1 MALHLLAFALL
12 ASTCSTSSNGSVTCS
27 VETDKKAVEK
37 VTAETKAELQRA
49 EAAAQ
54 KDGSPL
60 ASDDAS
66 AAAINFGRVD
76 RGTMWIVE
84 TLARKVRRARP
95 DKVDQ
100 VRGYGLMVL
109 VLHLEAFSTQL
120 TRELLR
126 GVQDG
131 TGLAHA
137 QSLAT
142 RCGKTS
148 AASRALVAAVADA
161 KETLTLPRNVTAEFI
176 AHCAV
181 TQSAAKLLIDAG
193 ASGSIRHV
201 GGYTILHLLAMFGS
215 SALVT
220 DVVNALPKEVVS
232 ELLETVGGSEALR
245 PHELARMHQHDE
257 CAAVLVALSKATA
270 AGKAAGEAEKAAAPE
285 EEAIVGAVVEEEET
299 GGWSSS
305 VGGLAAGETSP
316 SSCDLPVEY
325 GPSLDLATFS
335 SRYLIPSRPVLIRN
349 GTLTASWRG
358 LREMLS
364 KDALVGTYGE
374 LKVEVGAAP
383 YYEAAAKRSMSLREY
398 AEIVASSGGGGDD
411 EKEEGEA
418 AAGSDSDTA
427 SRYDYLFLGLT
438 SRSNDVHEHLETR
451 LAEHLP
457 DLITEALRN
466 KLLHYRASMQ
476 FYLGPKGSGS
486 PPHYHMAAV
495 NTLVYGRK
503 RWHLIPPR
511 DAVYSALPARQ
522 WHRSGGPARLRGE
535 GRAVYECVQR
545 PGDVLFVPDNWGH
558 AVLNLA
564 PSVGFASEVATAR
577 GASLRMEIR

>member
-100 VRGYGLMVL
+100 VRGYGLLVL

-148 AASRALVAAVADA
+148 AASRALVAAVANA

-232 ELLETVGGSEALR
+232 ELLETVGGPEALR
-245 PHELARMHQHDE
+245 PHELAKMHQHD
-257 CAAVLVALSKATA
+257 VLVALSKATA

-349 GTLTASWRG
+349 GTSTASWRG

-411 EKEEGEA
+411 EMQKK
-418 AAGSDSDTA
+418 
-427 SRYDYLFLGLT
+427 
-438 SRSNDVHEHLETR
+438 
-451 LAEHLP
+451 
-457 DLITEALRN
+457 LRKN
-466 KLLHYRASMQ
+466 A
-476 FYLGPKGSGS
+476 
-486 PPHYHMAAV
+486 
-495 NTLVYGRK
+495 
-503 RWHLIPPR
+503 
-511 DAVYSALPARQ
+511 
-522 WHRSGGPARLRGE
+522 
-535 GRAVYECVQR
+535 
-545 PGDVLFVPDNWGH
+545 
-558 AVLNLA
+558 
-564 PSVGFASEVATAR
+564 
-577 GASLRMEIR
+577 